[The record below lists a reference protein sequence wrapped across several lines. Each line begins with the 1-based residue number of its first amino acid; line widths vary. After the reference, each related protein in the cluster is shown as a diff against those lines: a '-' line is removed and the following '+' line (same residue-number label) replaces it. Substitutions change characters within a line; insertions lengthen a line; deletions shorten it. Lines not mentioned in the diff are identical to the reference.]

1 MKNPEFKGLVY
12 RRSII
17 RNKVCINLGEH
28 SGVVGVAVAR
38 ITLKMLCPY
47 SKCLRV
53 FSWTLADWSIAK
65 L

>member
-53 FSWTLADWSIAK
+53 FS
-65 L
+65 